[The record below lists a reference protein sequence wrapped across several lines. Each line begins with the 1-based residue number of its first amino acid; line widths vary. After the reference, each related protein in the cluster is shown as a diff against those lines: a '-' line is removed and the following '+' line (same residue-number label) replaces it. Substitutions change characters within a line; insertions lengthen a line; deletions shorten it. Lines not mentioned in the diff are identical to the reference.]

1 MTTHFE
7 LLTHNQKIYFI
18 AEFFW
23 NLGRTFPHAIL
34 TILLLNHSL
43 TLIQIG
49 ILQLVYMVTCIVF
62 EFPSGVIADLVSRK
76 MLYSLSIILSLIA
89 YLLIFLNL
97 NNFYIL
103 IFSWSLYG
111 FSLAIKSG
119 TIENDIVLEIRHD
132 EQALTKFTK
141 TESILFNISSIIGA
155 LLGSLVFHFFGK
167 MLYIGACSLF
177 GISFFISGYFKSFSQ
192 KVPEHTDETKVPNE
206 IKPSKIMEHLI
217 SFFMHFKQRGILI
230 CVVSYFVIALFS
242 QPFYQYWQV
251 FYKIKNIPILLFGS
265 VYTIFQLANI
275 AGAVLYEKIIKVKKL
290 IFITLL
296 LMIPLTV
303 LTVMLN
309 NEIVVF
315 MLFPLI
321 IIPFYLFNQFLSIYT
336 RQITPKETISSFSSF
351 LGVTVNVSSLLILGM
366 ILLMLKV
373 INILH
378 IYVICFT
385 VFSLVAIILGVL
397 MNKELNKKKQ

>member
-1 MTTHFE
+1 
-7 LLTHNQKIYFI
+7 
-18 AEFFW
+18 
-23 NLGRTFPHAIL
+23 
-34 TILLLNHSL
+34 
-43 TLIQIG
+43 
-49 ILQLVYMVTCIVF
+49 
-62 EFPSGVIADLVSRK
+62 
-76 MLYSLSIILSLIA
+76 
-89 YLLIFLNL
+89 
-97 NNFYIL
+97 
-103 IFSWSLYG
+103 
-111 FSLAIKSG
+111 
-119 TIENDIVLEIRHD
+119 
-132 EQALTKFTK
+132 
-141 TESILFNISSIIGA
+141 
-155 LLGSLVFHFFGK
+155 

-177 GISFFISGYFKSFSQ
+177 GISFFISEYFKSFSQ